1 MSSGGFQDVSAVL
14 AQGVYVLLSRGQA
27 VYVGKAEGPALLKLY
42 GHRTSEG
49 MPAWFPAKGFVFDQ
63 VLVRPCPVD
72 ALNRVY
78 METVALYKPTHG
90 KEAA

>member
-1 MSSGGFQDVSAVL
+1 MDRSGYQDVSAVL
-14 AQGVYVLLSRGQA
+14 AQGVYVLLLRGQA
-27 VYVGKAEGPALLKLY
+27 VFVGKAKGPALLKLY

-63 VLVRPCPVD
+63 ILVRTCSVED
-72 ALNRVY
+72 LDRAY
-78 METVALYKPTHG
+78 AEAVAEFKPTHG